1 MQNSLKKPGD
11 KKVRR
16 PRRAI
21 SDAEEEEIIE
31 RLKEGKKFSE
41 VATMFDRDVTVIKRL
56 ARLHAEELEKAIDL
70 RMSGTGIVE
79 KQNEFCKYLESNK
92 RQEVLCEA
100 IERIRDMMYDSA
112 LTAKD
117 MRDLMV
123 SLGIVIDKFAVEN
136 GKADNSA
143 LQALQAVFSKMEQN
157 VEVKVYAASGA
168 PGETSQVHNVQTE
181 EDEYIVR
188 KLEVEQVNSGG
199 PEVA

>member
-1 MQNSLKKPGD
+1 MRNQTG
-11 KKVRR
+11 KVKR
-16 PRRAI
+16 PRRAV
-21 SDAEEEEIIE
+21 SRQEELDIAE
-31 RLKEGKKFSE
+31 RLKEGHKFSE
-41 VATMFDRDVTVIKRL
+41 VARMFDRDVNVIKRV
-56 ARLHAEELEKAIDL
+56 ATAHAEELEKAIGI
-70 RMSGTGIVE
+70 RMSGGVVD
-79 KQNEFCKYLESNK
+79 KQNEFCKYLESSK

-168 PGETSQVHNVQTE
+168 TGETSQVHNVQTE
-181 EDEYIVR
+181 KDEYIVR
-188 KLEVEQVNSGG
+188 ELEVEQVNSGG